1 MIQNIVPDDQKLKN
15 EKLEIEQLKVAQS
28 SKLAFE
34 KFPSFSSFGIIKWK
48 FLFIVKK
55 SNTLRT
61 EFYDLRHLIFKKFII
76 DLVCIL

>member
-34 KFPSFSSFGIIKWK
+34 KFPSFSSFGIIK
-48 FLFIVKK
+48 
-55 SNTLRT
+55 
-61 EFYDLRHLIFKKFII
+61 
-76 DLVCIL
+76 